1 MHYSRIMPSTSKFRY
16 FTSTAV
22 LLNEIIKLSICVAV
36 AFYER
41 RQRDGPYAT
50 TATTIRNLYRDVF
63 ADDSWKVAIP
73 AALYTLQNTL
83 QYVAVSNLDAAT
95 FQVTYQ
101 LKILTTALFSV
112 TMLGRR
118 LTWKRWISLILLTV
132 GIAIVQLPTN
142 TAPKITIPD
151 PVPGTSVEKRS
162 LVDVA
167 IQERTMS
174 MFTSIFE
181 RRSEFYNSVK
191 FMAKSTIERRSGT
204 YQGIHEDRD
213 NINAV
218 VMNNT
223 MGLTAVIIACTISG
237 LAGVYFERVLKGS
250 NATLWI
256 RNIQLSFYSLFPA
269 FFIGVWYKD
278 GHQISQLGF
287 FYGYNKVVWTAIAFQ
302 AIGGIVV
309 ALCVNFAD
317 NIAKNFATSI
327 SILISF
333 LASVYFFDFAVTIN
347 VSRPTHIL
355 LLV

>member
-1 MHYSRIMPSTSKFRY
+1 MHYSRIMPSTSKIRY

-22 LLNEIIKLSICVAV
+22 LLNEILKLTICITV

-50 TATTIRNLYRDVF
+50 SATTLRNVYRDVF
-63 ADDSWKVAIP
+63 ADDSWKVGIP
-73 AALYTLQNTL
+73 AVLYTLQNTL
-83 QYVAVSNLDAAT
+83 QYIAVSNLDAAT

-112 TMLGRR
+112 TMLGRT
-118 LTWKRWISLILLTV
+118 LSWKRWISLILLTV
-132 GIAIVQLPTN
+132 GIAIVQLPTRP
-142 TAPKITIPD
+142 APVAIPD
-151 PVPGTSVEKRS
+151 PVPGTTVEKRMLS
-162 LVDVA
+162 F
-167 IQERTMS
+167 M
-174 MFTSIFE
+174 TSITE
-181 RRSEFYNSVK
+181 KRSDIYDMAISVVQRRS
-191 FMAKSTIERRSGT
+191 AT
-204 YQGIHEDRD
+204 YEGIHEDRD
-213 NINAV
+213 SVNAV
-218 VMNNT
+218 VMNRSL
-223 MGLTAVIIACTISG
+223 GLTAVIIACTISG
-237 LAGVYFERVLKGS
+237 LAGVYFEKVLKGS

-278 GHQISQLGF
+278 GLQIHKLGF
-287 FYGYNKVVWTAIAFQ
+287 FYGYNGVVWTAIAFQ

-333 LASVYFFDFAVTIN
+333 LASVYFFDFAVTVN
-347 VSRPTHIL
+347 VQFLRIL
-355 LLV
+355 FLFYSPRIFYSF